1 MDADDCNY
9 FFIGTTGCC
18 VVLREYNET
27 KLSIVGIYLHRVY
40 IQTIHEGVVSLTS
53 HTCKH
58 NIALN

>member
-27 KLSIVGIYLHRVY
+27 KLKLY
-40 IQTIHEGVVSLTS
+40 ISSSCIHTDQPRGSREP
-53 HTCKH
+53 
-58 NIALN
+58 NITYM